1 MLSSMQW
8 QVIWWWYPVL
18 GPMSRWQCCIVCGPG
33 AQVPAAAPILPIKIR
48 GPDWAVFWLPAVVS
62 TSKHQIGRM
71 QLSQQKLSCGHREIW
86 FRQSH
91 NSHCKTILKATQ
103 QCTMYVEKEKR
114 WTAWRHGY
122 TTCYLVGELR
132 TKCLLSSAN
141 VIDKAS

>member
-1 MLSSMQW
+1 MISTSNRAKAKNTFVLILRPISHALKYAVTSYLV
-8 QVIWWWYPVL
+8 VIPCV

-103 QCTMYVEKEKR
+103 QCVEKEKR
-114 WTAWRHGY
+114 
-122 TTCYLVGELR
+122 
-132 TKCLLSSAN
+132 
-141 VIDKAS
+141 